1 VNDANDR
8 TWFHEMSQLS
18 AVLGVAMMMVAIIP
32 ARQLLAGPPDPIY
45 DEALVP
51 PYTLPDPLIDSA
63 GRPVKSAGDWE
74 SRRRQEIL
82 HLFETHVYGRS
93 PQRPKMEFD
102 VASEADNALGGRAI
116 RKEVTIHLLPR
127 SAKVSLHLLL
137 YLPKLEQPVPV
148 FLGLN
153 FSGNQSIHED
163 PTITITDAWVRND
176 EKLGIGNNHANEATR
191 GSEAERWQVEEV
203 ISRGYG
209 VASMYYGDI
218 DPDFDDGFKNGVHS
232 LYVADGKPD
241 RGADAWGSIAAWA
254 WGLSRALDYLETD
267 KHVDAKRVAV
277 WGHSRLGKTALW
289 AAAEDER
296 FAMAISNDSGC
307 GGAALSRRVFGET
320 VGRINK
326 SFPHWFCR
334 NFRQYN
340 ENENR
345 LPVDQHMLV
354 ALIAPRPIYIASAAE
369 DLWADPR
376 GEFLGAQGAAPV
388 YDLLLGPHAAG
399 LPDHIPAVGKSVGR
413 QIGYHIR
420 SGKHDVTPFDWQQ
433 YLDFADRHLRR
444 KATE

>member
-1 VNDANDR
+1 
-8 TWFHEMSQLS
+8 MSLLDL
-18 AVLGVAMMMVAIIP
+18 VLGVAMMMVATIH
-32 ARQLLAGPPDPIY
+32 ASQATAAPPDAIY

-51 PYTLPDPLIDSA
+51 PYTLPDPLVDSE
-63 GRPVKSAGDWE
+63 GGPVKSASDWQ

-82 HLFETHVYGRS
+82 HLFEANVYGRS
-93 PQRPKMEFD
+93 PQPPKMEFD
-102 VASEADNALGGRAI
+102 VASEADDALGGRAI

-127 SAKVSLHLLL
+127 SASVSLHLLL
-137 YLPKLEQPVPV
+137 YLPKSEQPAPV

-153 FSGNQSIHED
+153 FSGNQSIHTD
-163 PTITITDAWVRND
+163 PAIKITDAWVRND
-176 EKLGIGNNHANEATR
+176 EKVGIGNNRANEATR

-209 VASMYYGDI
+209 VVSMYYGDI

-232 LYVADGKPD
+232 LYVADAQPD
-241 RGADAWGSIAAWA
+241 HAADSWGSIAAWA

-267 KHVDAKRVAV
+267 KHVDTKRVAV

-307 GGAALSRRVFGET
+307 GGAALSRRIFGET
-320 VGRINK
+320 VGRINR

-340 ENENR
+340 ENENK

-354 ALIAPRPIYIASAAE
+354 ALIAPRPVYIASAAE

-388 YDLLLGPHAAG
+388 YDLLLGPNAAG
-399 LPDHIPAVGKSVGR
+399 LPDHMPAIDKSVGR
-413 QIGYHIR
+413 KIGYHIR
-420 SGKHDVTPFDWQQ
+420 SGKHDVTAFDWQQ
-433 YLDFADRHLRR
+433 YLDFADGHLER